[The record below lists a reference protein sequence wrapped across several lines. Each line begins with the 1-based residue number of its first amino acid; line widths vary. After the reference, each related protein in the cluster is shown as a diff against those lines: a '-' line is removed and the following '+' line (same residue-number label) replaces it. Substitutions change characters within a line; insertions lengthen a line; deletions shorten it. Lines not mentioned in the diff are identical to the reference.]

1 LCVRQGVWGTLA
13 PLNFGRGW
21 LVGAG
26 AMNCVV
32 FGSGSGRG
40 NASSVDEYC
49 F

>member
-1 LCVRQGVWGTLA
+1 VWGTLA

-26 AMNCVV
+26 AMNRVV